1 MSDIVNTIL
10 NSIDLTLMLTTNVI
24 TYFVI
29 KILDELNGDNIVSTN
44 TRRLISLI
52 SAILVATIVILI
64 EQDGNYVKTF
74 YSCILSLA
82 SWDLLF
88 KPIIE
93 KYKIID
99 YKE

>member
-1 MSDIVNTIL
+1 MNDVVNTIL
-10 NSIDLTLMLTTNVI
+10 NSIDLVLMLATNI
-24 TYFVI
+24 TTYFII
-29 KILDELNGDNIVSTN
+29 KFLDELNGDKVVSTN
-44 TRRLISLI
+44 TRRLVSLI
-52 SAILVATIVILI
+52 SAIIVAVVVISI
-64 EQDGNYVKTF
+64 KQDNDYVKTF

-93 KYKIID
+93 KYKHID